1 MSVYGY
7 CRVAL
12 ANEKEMEQQR
22 ERIMRYCRMNHLETD
37 ECFCDNG
44 VSGLTLDR
52 EGLQQM
58 LNHLKKGDVVVV
70 KDVSRLTRNMYEYV
84 ILEKRFNDIGVILKV
99 IE

>member
-22 ERIMRYCRMNHLETD
+22 ERIVHYCRMNHLEVD

-44 VSGLTLDR
+44 VSGFTLDR
-52 EGLQQM
+52 AGLQQM

-70 KDVSRLTRNMYEYV
+70 KDAARLTRNMYEYMM
-84 ILEKRFNDIGVILKV
+84 LEKRFSDIGATLKV

>member
-22 ERIMRYCRMNHLETD
+22 QRVVHYCRMNHLEAD

-58 LNHLKKGDVVVV
+58 LNHSILFLK
-70 KDVSRLTRNMYEYV
+70 
-84 ILEKRFNDIGVILKV
+84 LEINGMKFHQKT
-99 IE
+99 